1 MFKEAVPSTELL
13 GWDEAMKNEGSSRW
27 PPLTARRSYAYAVLA
42 CLAGVA
48 TLGVLAPGTAHA
60 DCVVTTNPDGS
71 IGYDC
76 SGSAPT
82 TAAPPPVTAPATTAP
97 PVTFNRPIPTTTRP
111 RVRVR
116 VGTAATSAPTTTA
129 PPTTTAAPPT
139 TTAAPPTTAAPA
151 AIGGAAAVSS
161 ASSTTTSTTAAKTTL
176 STIGQ
181 QRDTAIPVPGG
192 PADLPVLLILVTL
205 ALIGSATVGAFMFR
219 SGRFG

>member
-1 MFKEAVPSTELL
+1 LFNQAVPSTELL

-27 PPLTARRSYAYAVLA
+27 RPLTARRSHAYAALA

-48 TLGVLAPGTAHA
+48 ILGVVAPGTAHA

-82 TAAPPPVTAPATTAP
+82 TAPPPPVTAPATTRP
-97 PVTFNRPIPTTTRP
+97 PVATTRPIPATTRP

-129 PPTTTAAPPT
+129 PTTTTATT
-139 TTAAPPTTAAPA
+139 TTAAPPTTAASA

-161 ASSTTTSTTAAKTTL
+161 ASSTTSTTAAKTTL

-205 ALIGSATVGAFMFR
+205 SLIGSATVGAFMFR